1 MNNFWRN
8 INHSRYLSNMIHFF
22 PEIFVHAALVFLFI
36 LIKKRV
42 SGSVKNKPDEK
53 LIFIHN
59 LITCVPYCEWKWIE
73 IINRWRR
80 KCFPNFQISSIMQW
94 RRYVT
99 LIHFIPTPCF
109 VLVLAELIKTDDMIA
124 SCFFS
129 MFLKKPFCSSC
140 CLFNHPKFHHP
151 YLTFVYIS

>member
-36 LIKKRV
+36 LHKKRV
-42 SGSVKNKPDEK
+42 SGSVKNKPDDEK

-59 LITCVPYCEWKWIE
+59 LITCVPYCEWKWSE

-94 RRYVT
+94 RRYVK
-99 LIHFIPTPCF
+99 LINFIPTPQCF
-109 VLVLAELIKTDDMIA
+109 VLVLKPIKTDDMIA
-124 SCFFS
+124 SCFLYNVS
-129 MFLKKPFCSSC
+129 KKYSVSYVV
-140 CLFNHPKFHHP
+140 CLTIPNFTILNYP
-151 YLTFVYIS
+151 LCI

>member
-8 INHSRYLSNMIHFF
+8 INHSGYLSNVMNFFF
-22 PEIFVHAALVFLFI
+22 PEIFVHAALVFLFV
-36 LIKKRV
+36 LHKKRV

-59 LITCVPYCEWKWIE
+59 WITCVPYCERKWNE

-94 RRYVT
+94 RRYVK
-99 LIHFIPTPCF
+99 LINFIPTPCF
-109 VLVLAELIKTDDMIA
+109 VLVEAVLKPMTWLLVA
-124 SCFFS
+124 FFS
-129 MFLKKPFCSSC
+129 MFLKKPFC
-140 CLFNHPKFHHP
+140 
-151 YLTFVYIS
+151 